1 MSKIPAIGSQPAVS
15 KVVRKIASVNQ
26 PSGLPKELPLDNY
39 QHEAEIINKLHPAT
53 EFYNAKQQIQNAI
66 NGFKK

>member
-1 MSKIPAIGSQPAVS
+1 MPKIPAIGSQSAVK
-15 KVVRKIASVNQ
+15 KVVPKIASASK
-26 PSGLPKELPLDNY
+26 SGLPKELPLDTY

-53 EFYNAKQQIQNAI
+53 QFYNAEKQIQNAI